1 MEKVYKIIA
10 INPGGTSTKIGYFE
24 NNEAKLIKNIPHS
37 AEELAP
43 FKEPNDQRD
52 FRFQTVLNA
61 LAEENISVDDCD
73 AYVGRGGSMAACEGG
88 TYFVNE
94 KMLQDFHTSPIKHPA
109 NLGAQMA
116 YELAKEYGGLA
127 MTVSSPDTDE
137 LCDSARFTGIKG
149 VYRESHCHALNQKE
163 VAHRYAESIGKR
175 YEDLNLVV
183 CHVGSGSS
191 VGAHKKGM
199 IIDTSDNM
207 SGAGPIC
214 GTRCGDIPVRSIL
227 KLLSTNTYS
236 LDEIKSFTDRKG
248 GWMSLLGT
256 AEALEIKKRISE
268 GDEFARL
275 VYDATIYQTAK
286 VIGSMLAAIGDKT
299 DAIIFTG
306 GVAKDEYFASE
317 LEKRV
322 GRFAPL
328 VVIAGEFELEAL
340 AAGALRHL
348 TGIEP
353 AKEYSGDSYWKGF
366 PNI

>member
-1 MEKVYKIIA
+1 MDKVYKIIA
-10 INPGGTSTKIGYFE
+10 INPGGTSTKVGYFE
-24 NNEAKLIKNIPHS
+24 NEKAVLIKNIPHS

-43 FKEPNDQRD
+43 FKEPNDQKE
-52 FRFQTVLNA
+52 FRYNVVLNA
-61 LAEENISVDDCD
+61 LREENIAVEDCD

-94 KMLQDFHTSPIKHPA
+94 KMLEDFHTSPIKHPA

-116 YELAKEYGGLA
+116 YELANTYGGEA

-175 YEDLNLVV
+175 YEDLNLIV

-191 VGAHKKGM
+191 IGAHKKGM
-199 IIDTSDNM
+199 IVDTSDNM

-214 GTRCGDIPVRSIL
+214 GTRCGDVPVRSIL
-227 KLLSTNTYS
+227 KLITSGTYTT
-236 LDEIKSFTDRKG
+236 DEIKAFTDRRG
-248 GWMSLLGT
+248 GWISLLGT
-256 AEALEIKKRISE
+256 AEALVIKERIAE

-286 VIGSMLAAIGDKT
+286 VIGSMLAAMGDAT
-299 DAIIFTG
+299 DAILFTG
-306 GVAKDEYFASE
+306 GVAKDDYFAKE

-322 GRFAPL
+322 GRFAPF

-348 TGIEP
+348 TGEEP
-353 AKEYSGDSYWKGF
+353 AKIYTGEPYWKGF
-366 PNI
+366 PE